1 MKNKAFDCVAMKHA
15 AAENIFEQLK
25 TMTPAEQLAYWRQRE
40 PQILAKCKGTCQD
53 AMMSKAA

>member
-25 TMTPAEQLAYWRQRE
+25 TMTPAEQLAYWRQGE
-40 PQILAKCKGTCQD
+40 L
-53 AMMSKAA
+53 